1 MQRAAVLATVVAAA
15 SLAAAP
21 AMGKVKPGPAPPKL
35 KGALSSAGQAKLS
48 DAKSKTLTAAKAGW
62 YTVSIADNAKS
73 YQFRLVGPGVNKST
87 GAKFRGVVLWGVHL
101 KRGTYKVFSSPQ
113 RGVAQTFTVR

>member
-1 MQRAAVLATVVAAA
+1 MQRAAVLASFVAAA

-21 AMGKVKPGPAPPKL
+21 ALGKVKPGPPPPKL
-35 KGALSSAGQAKLS
+35 KGALSATGQARLT
-48 DAKSKTLTAAKAGW
+48 DAKARTLTATKAGW
-62 YTVSIADNAKS
+62 YTVSIADNAKA

-101 KRGTYKVFSSPQ
+101 KRGTYKVYSRPQ
-113 RGVAQTFTVR
+113 RGSAQTFSVR